1 MKLKLK
7 DIVLLALL
15 SALMCVGD
23 FAMEWLPNVHFVG
36 VFIVVTTVVYRKYA
50 LLPIFVYWI
59 VSGFVEGI
67 SLWWIPKIYIWSLL
81 WVGIMLIPKSLSEKV
96 KNVLYVAVCTL
107 HGFLS
112 FGVLYA
118 PAQALITGMDF
129 KGTIAWIAAGLPFD
143 VTQCIGNL
151 ILGTL
156 LIYPMVKILKQT
168 DKYTK

>member
-15 SALMCVGD
+15 AALMCIGD

-36 VFIVVTTVVYRKYA
+36 VFIVVTTVIYRKYA
-50 LLPIFVYWI
+50 ILSIFVYWI

-67 SLWWIPKIYIWSLL
+67 SLWWIPKIYIWAFL
-81 WVGIMLIPKSLSEKV
+81 WAGVMLIPKHISEKS
-96 KNVLYVAVCTL
+96 KNILYVIVCAI

-118 PAQALITGMDF
+118 PAQALIMGLDF
-129 KGTIAWIAAGLPFD
+129 KGTIAWIITGLPFD
-143 VTQCIGNL
+143 ITQCVGNL
-151 ILGTL
+151 VLGSL
-156 LIYPMVKILKQT
+156 LIYPMTKIIKQT
-168 DKYTK
+168 DKYVK

>member
-15 SALMCVGD
+15 AALMCVGD

-50 LLPIFVYWI
+50 LLSIFVYWI
-59 VSGFVEGI
+59 VSGLVEGI

-118 PAQALITGMDF
+118 PAQALITGLDF
-129 KGTIAWIAAGLPFD
+129 KGTIAWIIAGLPFD

-151 ILGTL
+151 VLGSL
-156 LIYPMVKILKQT
+156 VIYPMIKILKRT

>member
-118 PAQALITGMDF
+118 PAQALITGLDF
-129 KGTIAWIAAGLPFD
+129 KGTIAWIIAGLPFD

-151 ILGTL
+151 VLGSL
-156 LIYPMVKILKQT
+156 VIYPMIKILKRT

>member
-7 DIVLLALL
+7 DVALL
-15 SALMCVGD
+15 SLLAALMCVGD

-36 VFIVVTTVVYRKYA
+36 VFIVVTTVIYRKYA
-50 LLPIFVYWI
+50 ILSIFVYWM

-67 SLWWIPKIYIWSLL
+67 SLWWIPKIYIWAFL
-81 WVGIMLIPKSLSEKV
+81 WLGIMLIPKDLSEKT
-96 KNVLYVAVCTL
+96 KSILYVVVCAM

-118 PAQALITGMDF
+118 PAQALIAGLDF
-129 KGTIAWIAAGLPFD
+129 KATLAWIATGLPFD
-143 VTQCIGNL
+143 ITQCIGNL
-151 ILGTL
+151 VLGSL
-156 LIYPMVKILKQT
+156 VIYPMIKILQRT

>member
-50 LLPIFVYWI
+50 LLSIFVYWI